1 MKNNENNK
9 EEEKKEEEEDKKG
22 KKEKQKDEEERKK
35 KKKNLKKKNH
45 ITKKETFAAFIKNL
59 HMELVYCPV
68 NYLKGTD
75 LLRECVRRE
84 TSNNSANTR
93 CSSKLWTL
101 EEKLT
106 GTKKFH
112 TLNAGGL
119 RVSAELLT

>member
-9 EEEKKEEEEDKKG
+9 EERKKEDEEEEDKKR
-22 KKEKQKDEEERKK
+22 KKQKQ
-35 KKKNLKKKNH
+35 KNLQKKNH

>member
-9 EEEKKEEEEDKKG
+9 EERKKEEEEEEDKKR
-22 KKEKQKDEEERKK
+22 KKQKQKQKDEEERKK
-35 KKKNLKKKNH
+35 KKKKNLQKKNH

-84 TSNNSANTR
+84 TSKNSANTR
-93 CSSKLWTL
+93 CSS
-101 EEKLT
+101 
-106 GTKKFH
+106 
-112 TLNAGGL
+112 
-119 RVSAELLT
+119 